1 MFFLFKKEVYLN
13 RKLFKPE
20 MLSDI
25 QMYIMLSFNFFIM
38 KTVSYRLIATF
49 FSVSSVWSSCP
60 TAAGFCQTSSD
71 DQVLFA
77 NSYTNSQLKITL
89 SLNFLP
95 TALICRS
102 I

>member
-1 MFFLFKKEVYLN
+1 
-13 RKLFKPE
+13 

-25 QMYIMLSFNFFIM
+25 QMYSMLSFSFFIM
-38 KTVSYRLIATF
+38 QTVSYRLIATF
-49 FSVSSVWSSCP
+49 FSVCSMQPSCP

-77 NSYTNSQLKITL
+77 NSYTNSQHKITL

>member
-1 MFFLFKKEVYLN
+1 
-13 RKLFKPE
+13 

-25 QMYIMLSFNFFIM
+25 QMYIMLNFNFFIV

-60 TAAGFCQTSSD
+60 TAAGFCQTTSD

-77 NSYTNSQLKITL
+77 NSYTNSQHKITL
-89 SLNFLP
+89 SLNFLR